1 MGRLGSGVRHGAFAL
16 LVALLA
22 ACTALYQNHGYIPRD
37 VDLEQVIVGEST
49 REDVAKAVGRP
60 SSTGLLT
67 GGAWYY
73 VGSRF
78 RHYGPREPQE
88 IDRQVVAI
96 SFDEGG
102 TVENVERF
110 GLEKGQVV
118 VLSRRVTDSN
128 IEGLSFLR
136 QLLGNIGNIS
146 AGQLLNNE

>member
-1 MGRLGSGVRHGAFAL
+1 MGRVGSGVRRGTLAL
-16 LVALLA
+16 AVALLA
-22 ACTALYQNHGYIPRD
+22 GCTALYQNHGYIPRD
-37 VDLEQVIVGEST
+37 ADLEQVVVGEST
-49 REDVAKAVGRP
+49 REDVARTVGRP

-78 RHYGPREPQE
+78 RHFGPREPQE

-96 SFDEGG
+96 SFDEAG

-110 GLEKGQVV
+110 GREKGQVV

-128 IEGLSFLR
+128 IQGLGFLR
-136 QLLGNIGNIS
+136 QLLGNIGNVS
-146 AGQLLNNE
+146 AGQLFDDE